1 MYYRGEWG
9 AVAGDLWDIDDA
21 TVVCRQL
28 GYGRATA
35 AEVKFYRRKVWMNRV
50 VCRGKENTLQQ
61 CSFAGWGNC
70 DNCVKG
76 LAAKVACGKNVLS
89 SAFL

>member
-35 AEVKFYRRKVWMNRV
+35 AEVLGQSSRRKMWMNKV
-50 VCRGKENTLQQ
+50 GCRGKENTLQQ

-70 DNCVKG
+70 DNCVNG
-76 LAAKVACGKNVLS
+76 HVAKVACGKDVLS
-89 SAFL
+89 IK